1 MAELKQGTKVTN
13 TRNGNEFLVKGF
25 WEGKYTLEDVTT
37 GDTKSVAEGT
47 IKRWYKVAK
56 EPVTEEVEVPKPT
69 PVAGPKVRKVRTVKR
84 PTVVKHTIEEEDSV
98 EEVGI
103 KEVTTKRKGTP
114 KSDHVLSITKE
125 LEKRIS
131 EAYPSSR
138 RGVTTQFIKYSHKY
152 NFVKIFQGKTR
163 LRINVLTRGMDPETK
178 KKLDRIVPASYGW
191 PIDGFFNINKMED
204 LDTAME
210 LIHFSHAA
218 AKQG

>member
-1 MAELKQGTKVTN
+1 MEVGTIVKN
-13 TRNGNEFLVKGF
+13 TRNNGKWKVTGQED
-25 WEGKYTLEDVTT
+25 GKYLLENIST
-37 GDTKSVAEGT
+37 GLSTKVAEST
-47 IKRWYKVAK
+47 LKRWYKVVE
-56 EPVTEEVEVPKPT
+56 EPVTEEVEAPKPT

-84 PTVVKHTIEEEDSV
+84 PAVVKHTIEEEDSV

-178 KKLDRIVPASYGW
+178 KKLDRIVPASYAW
-191 PIDGFFNINKMED
+191 PIDGFYNINKMED

>member
-1 MAELKQGTKVTN
+1 MEVGTIVKN
-13 TRNGNEFLVKGF
+13 TRNGNK
-25 WEGKYTLEDVTT
+25 WEVTGQEDGKYILKNIST
-37 GDTKSVAEGT
+37 GLFTKVAEST
-47 IKRWYKVAK
+47 MKRWYKVDE

-84 PTVVKHTIEEEDSV
+84 PAVVKHTIEEEGSV

-191 PIDGFFNINKMED
+191 PIDGFYNINKMED

>member
-1 MAELKQGTKVTN
+1 MQVGTIVKN
-13 TRNGNEFLVKGF
+13 TRNGKK
-25 WEGKYTLEDVTT
+25 WEVTGQEDGKYILKNIST
-37 GDTKSVAEGT
+37 GLLTKVAESAM
-47 IKRWYKVAK
+47 KRWYKVAE
-56 EPVTEEVEVPKPT
+56 EPVPEEVEVPKPT
-69 PVAGPKVRKVRTVKR
+69 PVAGPKVRKIRTVKR
-84 PTVVKHTIEEEDSV
+84 PTVVKHTIEEENSV

-191 PIDGFFNINKMED
+191 PIDGFFNINKMKD